1 MFKKPTRKNDRRAP
15 KRQGEYEEKTIEVRR
30 VNRVVKG
37 GKRFSFRVLVVA
49 GNKKGKVGI
58 GMAKGLDVP
67 SAIDKAKR
75 QAEKKIFSV
84 SLKDKRTLP
93 HDVQGKYGASR
104 VLLKP
109 AREGH
114 GLIAGGPVRIVLDL
128 AGVRDV
134 SAKILGKTTNKL
146 TNTMA
151 AIEALKKLSKKETF
165 LIEADETADGNEAEE
180 KDEEYPES

>member
-1 MFKKPTRKNDRRAP
+1 MEKRPARRPREA
-15 KRQGEYEEKTIEVRR
+15 RQKSEYDEKVIEVRR

-37 GKRFSFRVLVVA
+37 GKRFSFRALVVA

-75 QAEKKIFSV
+75 QAEKNVFLV
-84 SLKDKRTLP
+84 PLKEKRTLP
-93 HDVQGKYGASR
+93 YDIEGKSGASR

-109 AREGH
+109 ARTGH

-128 AGVRDV
+128 AGVRDI

-146 TNTMA
+146 TNAMA
-151 AIEALKKLSKKETF
+151 AVDALKKLNKKQ
-165 LIEADETADGNEAEE
+165 IIVAEADDPSDANEGED
-180 KDEEYPES
+180 KDEEAES